1 MGWFGF
7 REMSGWRAAGV
18 TAPSVSARRRADPPP
33 PVQSTGGGNL
43 DVEQALAVFLLRAKR
58 GGGGCARSAQTEG
71 ESCMLVFEL
80 CSTQLCEAL
89 DLFEAEDELA
99 EPAPA
104 GFRRAV
110 GMMGGFARRPVRTAP
125 GEAGDLESPEM
136 DQEVE
141 LRVGAEETGGE
152 DGAGVAAVF
161 QFSAGFGVS
170 EESQAVA
177 DDVAQA
183 RFHRR
188 ERAVAPEYPED
199 DPPELCHGAQSTTA
213 RSPAGFGGS
222 PLHILRS

>member
-1 MGWFGF
+1 ML
-7 REMSGWRAAGV
+7 
-18 TAPSVSARRRADPPP
+18 PP
-33 PVQSTGGGNL
+33 PVEDWGI
-43 DVEQALAVFLLRAKR
+43 K
-58 GGGGCARSAQTEG
+58 TEG

-89 DLFEAEDELA
+89 DLFETEHELP

-104 GFRRAV
+104 GLRRAV
-110 GMMGGFARRPVRTAP
+110 GMMGGSARPPVGTAP

-152 DGAGVAAVF
+152 DGAGVGIVF
-161 QFSAGFGVS
+161 EFLTGFRVS
-170 EESQAVA
+170 EESEALA

-183 RFHRR
+183 CFHRR